1 MIGISKCIQNKK
13 PLFTTRQGPN
23 LHKLLT
29 NAKFELNILGEPIM
43 IKPKGLLTCNDD
55 RRTLQS
61 IITPF
66 KCLYFPIK
74 AFIENKKQAQVKYT
88 GSFHRTILNK

>member
-66 KCLYFPIK
+66 KDFETKAIFGIERKKLYLLF
-74 AFIENKKQAQVKYT
+74 F
-88 GSFHRTILNK
+88 LNASS